1 MTGHGEKLSR
11 RQEQAI
17 AALLAQPSIA
27 GAAKAVGIGEKT
39 LWRWLQREDFEEAYQ
54 IARRRVVDQAI
65 ARVQAGMAEAVQ
77 TLRSVMNNK
86 KTAASARVS
95 AARAM
100 IGFGFEAVQMEDLEK
115 RIAAL
120 EAHTGT
126 K

>member
-11 RQEQAI
+11 KQELAL
-17 AALLAQPSIA
+17 AALLAQPSI
-27 GAAKAVGIGEKT
+27 GEAAKAAGVGEKT
-39 LWRWLQREDFEEAYQ
+39 LWRWLQRDDFEEAYQ
-54 IARRRVVDQAI
+54 NARRRVVDQAI
-65 ARVQAGMAEAVQ
+65 AQVQAGMTEAVQ
-77 TLRSVMNNK
+77 TLRDVMKNK

-100 IGFGFEAVQMEDLEK
+100 IGFGFEAVQMENLEK